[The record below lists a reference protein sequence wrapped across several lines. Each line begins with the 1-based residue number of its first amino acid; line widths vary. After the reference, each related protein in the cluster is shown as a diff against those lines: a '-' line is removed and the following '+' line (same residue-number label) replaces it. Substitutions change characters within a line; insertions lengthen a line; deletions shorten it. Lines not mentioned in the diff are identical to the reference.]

1 MTPLL
6 EVRGLRKHYRVAK
19 RGMIERGQSGVVRAV
34 DDVSFVLQAGQTL
47 GLVGESGCGKTTTAR
62 TMPVWRWPNVPRMRP
77 RLATR

>member
-34 DDVSFVLQAGQTL
+34 DDVSCDVLVVGAHGSE
-47 GLVGESGCGKTTTAR
+47 LVNLK
-62 TMPVWRWPNVPRMRP
+62 
-77 RLATR
+77 